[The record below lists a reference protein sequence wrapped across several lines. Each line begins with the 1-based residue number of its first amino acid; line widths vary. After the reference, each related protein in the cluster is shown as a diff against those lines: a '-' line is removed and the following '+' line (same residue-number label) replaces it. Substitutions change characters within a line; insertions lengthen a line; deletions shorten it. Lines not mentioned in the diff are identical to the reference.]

1 MTENTDAAAGVA
13 ALAICE
19 SLLLAL
25 GNQKLLSVQ
34 VWQISPSR
42 GCGGPA
48 PLGTHVPKPERGP
61 LITLFG
67 IVAIVTY
74 CAVLVAG
81 AA

>member
-25 GNQKLLSVQ
+25 GDQKLLSVKGLA
-34 VWQISPSR
+34 VSDIST
-42 GCGGPA
+42 CETD
-48 PLGTHVPKPERGP
+48 L
-61 LITLFG
+61 
-67 IVAIVTY
+67 
-74 CAVLVAG
+74 

>member
-34 VWQISPSR
+34 GLANLSFTTLWRPSS
-42 GCGGPA
+42 
-48 PLGTHVPKPERGP
+48 
-61 LITLFG
+61 
-67 IVAIVTY
+67 
-74 CAVLVAG
+74 AG
-81 AA
+81 DRRA

>member
-25 GNQKLLSVQ
+25 AGSKLLSVKEL
-34 VWQISPSR
+34 SDALHDAAAAHSNGDPR
-42 GCGGPA
+42 
-48 PLGTHVPKPERGP
+48 THSQAVHAEA
-61 LITLFG
+61 
-67 IVAIVTY
+67 VAIIERIM
-74 CAVLVAG
+74 ASAN